1 MQRVKERG
9 REIGIPHF
17 SWQGTAPPV
26 LRWSQL
32 SPSAPVQRYPPPE
45 RRGLL
50 REEFHGYR
58 RRRERVEVDDSDGE
72 IKGKDENNCMT
83 CTNVLR
89 AGGCRV
95 TIGLLPSFA
104 NHISQTLPSVSKHSL

>member
-1 MQRVKERG
+1 M
-9 REIGIPHF
+9 
-17 SWQGTAPPV
+17 
-26 LRWSQL
+26 
-32 SPSAPVQRYPPPE
+32 
-45 RRGLL
+45 
-50 REEFHGYR
+50 
-58 RRRERVEVDDSDGE
+58 EVDDSDGE